1 MFNVPLPSLLRNVFS
16 AFRQLLGSIFGIF
29 GSRGIPHFQRKR
41 EEKESIRKRLG
52 RGTLKTCAKFQ
63 GLSLKNGA
71 EIWTLVRQ
79 RAKITAWHRTY
90 LVLVYTRFCSL
101 NMTQYWSYA
110 VSSSNICAKL
120 STCLGAPGSGSS
132 RKKKRAIFFCLPR
145 KVKCLTIIDLLECL

>member
-120 STCLGAPGSGSS
+120 STYMPRSTWKRLVQ
-132 RKKKRAIFFCLPR
+132 KKKKGHFFLSSS
-145 KVKCLTIIDLLECL
+145 